1 MQNMDNA
8 YGGDKRRNPTK
19 QSIEE
24 YTAKQ
29 SIHCL
34 RLIIAK
40 LAQLKY
46 RGIGSQWGY
55 KENRKQTEE
64 APSQKQ
70 IIKERAKVKKG
81 IFFTSP
87 AFLWKL
93 IKLHVLSA

>member
-1 MQNMDNA
+1 MFSTNTPKRIFSVWSLVLVMQNMDNA

-24 YTAKQ
+24 YAAKQ

-46 RGIGSQWGY
+46 RGIGG
-55 KENRKQTEE
+55 K
-64 APSQKQ
+64 
-70 IIKERAKVKKG
+70 
-81 IFFTSP
+81 
-87 AFLWKL
+87 
-93 IKLHVLSA
+93 